1 MGASHCLCVCVCVC
15 VWLMNMCTELMWCIN
30 ILIHCLY
37 MTICFSVCLLY
48 IFTSVHMI
56 SLVMTSS
63 AGVLKCVFVPAAQ
76 CQCPPWKCMIR
87 GGAVALALIGPST
100 PGCDRERIA
109 LPKSRPPVICIQIGQ
124 LGSPQPRQAHV
135 ATRWEKLL
143 AENTTPGTCFHV
155 FRGGNVCP
163 CTLLSLEWYGLCN
176 WYVISLFL
184 QPVFF
189 FFFLTVF
196 CCASFNHR

>member
-1 MGASHCLCVCVCVC
+1 MYKYPHSLFVYDHMFQCLPPVYLYIRSHDQPRHDLQRRSFKVCVR
-15 VWLMNMCTELMWCIN
+15 
-30 ILIHCLY
+30 
-37 MTICFSVCLLY
+37 
-48 IFTSVHMI
+48 TSR
-56 SLVMTSS
+56 
-63 AGVLKCVFVPAAQ
+63 AVPMS
-76 CQCPPWKCMIR
+76 PVEVYDT

-109 LPKSRPPVICIQIGQ
+109 LPKSHPPVICIQIGQ

-135 ATRWEKLL
+135 TTRWEKLL